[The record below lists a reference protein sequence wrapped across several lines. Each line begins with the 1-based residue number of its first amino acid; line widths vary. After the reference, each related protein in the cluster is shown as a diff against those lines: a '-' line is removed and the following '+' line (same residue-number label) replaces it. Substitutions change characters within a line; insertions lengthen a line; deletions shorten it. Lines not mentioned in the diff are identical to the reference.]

1 MKKHILFTFALIL
14 IASAQL
20 AAQPTPIKSGFTITI
35 PENQISIKAG
45 ESKTVDLNIN
55 RSTKFQ
61 DAQIDLM
68 FSSDLPAGVEIS
80 FERTDDITK
89 SDKMVIKVADNAA
102 AMRETLIVNGKTST
116 MTRGAMFTI
125 EISNSKNL
133 PAEQK

>member
-1 MKKHILFTFALIL
+1 MKKYILSTFALLL
-14 IASAQL
+14 ISAVQL
-20 AAQPTPIKSGFTITI
+20 AAQPTPIKSGFTVTL

-68 FSSDLPAGVEIS
+68 FSSALPAGVEIS
-80 FERTDDITK
+80 FERTTDFTK
-89 SDKMVIKVADNAA
+89 SDKMLIKVADNAA
-102 AMRETLIVNGKTST
+102 AMRETLIVNGKSST

-125 EISNSKNL
+125 EISNNKNL